1 MHVQQSHRQP
11 VQGVRDQHRN
21 DTVTRTST
29 RWRVTNGLGQGR
41 STIRTGG
48 GSTHATNTRRIA
60 LLTHHKRGASRHQA
74 AKPCADCGLPELR
87 CKTMRLRHIQVSER
101 RGGRTGNTGH
111 ARLRGPRSAELRTD
125 RRADRH
131 VVSTHAH
138 PYRNTRGPQ
147 IVYTCVYIF
156 FFFSVRRS
164 IGVLMYV
171 LLTGCSP
178 FGGETKQETFCNI
191 SQCKLDFPEE
201 LFQDISEDA
210 IDLMKKLMV
219 KNPKDRLTAND
230 CLEHKWFHRASVTT
244 CRSPLRVFGCGDE
257 ETDCSS
263 SSSSSS
269 NGNNSNG
276 VDQVRT
282 VAASMATSKPT
293 MMDGVDNDGT
303 SADCTAVAKQHQQK
317 QQQQKQQQQQQKQQQ
332 QQQHQKLQQQ
342 QKKFAAMSKS
352 CDNSPVPAMSASRRK
367 SFKDNM
373 ESLVRRLE
381 RELADDSRDKPTAA
395 VHPAAAGALSS
406 TCRTLSRANGT
417 QTMPVGGLARGN
429 GRDMVP
435 FTFRRVYVVDEPD
448 LHHQQQQLQHRLRA
462 PSTSSTPNSSSADN
476 SSVSDCSSDTVSEFS
491 IDSSSDRSSII
502 SLEDSLDSHHT
513 SSSSSSPSSWC
524 RPAACASNLLQ
535 QQPHRLGKMSASC
548 FNVWDTSG
556 DIGGRRKWP
565 KECSGAVARA
575 MSQFANGCGGGG
587 DCRPSALLKV
597 FDDKTTGDASPC
609 TNSATTRDSKRCV
622 GLELMRE
629 RNGNVV
635 VIREIKANGG
645 SSRYARCSE
654 LKCESVQ
661 SRIRKLQVHHSGGGV
676 QMEKSSNIF

>member
-1 MHVQQSHRQP
+1 MVLD
-11 VQGVRDQHRN
+11 RDE
-21 DTVTRTST
+21 VPSE
-29 RWRVTNGLGQGR
+29 
-41 STIRTGG
+41 
-48 GSTHATNTRRIA
+48 
-60 LLTHHKRGASRHQA
+60 
-74 AKPCADCGLPELR
+74 PE
-87 CKTMRLRHIQVSER
+87 V
-101 RGGRTGNTGH
+101 
-111 ARLRGPRSAELRTD
+111 ARLMRQILDGLHYLHTINVAHLDIKPQNLVLTADFPNCDVKLCDFGISRYLSEGADVREILGTPDYVAPEVLNYEPIDVQTD
-125 RRADRH
+125 MW
-131 VVSTHAH
+131 
-138 PYRNTRGPQ
+138 
-147 IVYTCVYIF
+147 
-156 FFFSVRRS
+156 S